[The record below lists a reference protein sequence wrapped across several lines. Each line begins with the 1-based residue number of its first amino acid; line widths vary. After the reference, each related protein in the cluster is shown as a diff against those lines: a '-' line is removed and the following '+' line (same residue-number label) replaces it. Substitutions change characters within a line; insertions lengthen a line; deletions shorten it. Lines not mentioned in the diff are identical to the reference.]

1 MNVKIIIFYIKPAFP
16 VLSVCIA
23 SLCGSGLECNF
34 KLIKGFYSVHMNWL
48 LLKYQITLI

>member
-1 MNVKIIIFYIKPAFP
+1 MNVKLMNFYIKPPFPAQRVCTAFP
-16 VLSVCIA
+16 
-23 SLCGSGLECNF
+23 CGSGLECNF